1 MSAAVPVRVIRGI
14 LDRLILLAAVV
25 AAACI
30 PSFIVQYR
38 QRLGGRLDQVLAD
51 LAPFQTIAN
60 HNFHGDLAALIRYHL
75 ASQDSTFHA
84 EGQALQTLVDAA
96 AHLRAAAQALNT
108 DLLHQCLY
116 LAQHPD
122 TQLLG
127 ATWSLYQP
135 GFTLTVSGAGFALIV
150 GVLIWLLFLGLW
162 HGTAGAARLTRRGR
176 RGRSEARPRRDVA
189 A

>member
-1 MSAAVPVRVIRGI
+1 MRLIRGI
-14 LDRLILLAAVV
+14 LDRLILLAAVI
-25 AAACI
+25 AAGCV

-38 QRLGGRLDQVLAD
+38 QHLAGRLEQVLAD

-60 HNFHGDLAALIRYHL
+60 RNFHGDLAALIRYHL
-75 ASQDSTFHA
+75 ASQDATFHA
-84 EGQALQTLVDAA
+84 EGQALQGMVNAA
-96 AHLRAAAQALNT
+96 ASLRSAAQALNT

-116 LAQHPD
+116 LMQHPD

-127 ATWSLYQP
+127 ATWGLYQP
-135 GFTLTVSGAGFALIV
+135 GFTLTVSGAGFALVV

-162 HGTAGAARLTRRGR
+162 HGTAGAGRLMR
-176 RGRSEARPRRDVA
+176 RGRSGGGEGRPRRDIA

>member
-1 MSAAVPVRVIRGI
+1 MRVIRGI

-38 QRLGGRLDQVLAD
+38 QHLGGRLDQVLMD
-51 LAPFQTIAN
+51 LAPFQAIAN

-75 ASQDSTFHA
+75 ASPDATFHA
-84 EGQALQTLVDAA
+84 EGQALQSMLDAA
-96 AHLRAAAQALNT
+96 ARLRAAMQALNT
-108 DLLHQCLY
+108 DLVHQCLY
-116 LAQHPD
+116 LVQHPD
-122 TQLLG
+122 KQLLA
-127 ATWSLYQP
+127 ATWGLYQP
-135 GFTLTVSGAGFALIV
+135 GFTLTVSGVSFALIV

-162 HGTAGAARLTRRGR
+162 HGTAGAGRLMRRGR
-176 RGRSEARPRRDVA
+176 RGRIEGRPRRDIA